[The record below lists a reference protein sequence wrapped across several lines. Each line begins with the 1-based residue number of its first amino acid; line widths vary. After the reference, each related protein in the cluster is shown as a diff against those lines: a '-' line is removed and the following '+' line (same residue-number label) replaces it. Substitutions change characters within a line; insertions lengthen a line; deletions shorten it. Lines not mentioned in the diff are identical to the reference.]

1 MVSTAVIGILVF
13 TAVLILI
20 GIPIFASLGI
30 GGYLL
35 LEVTG
40 VLPTILLGQTLF
52 TGLDA
57 FALIAVPLF
66 ILTGDAI
73 VETGLSHKLLNF
85 TQSVFGGF
93 RTGMGTATLF
103 GCGLFAA
110 ISGSNASDAAALG
123 RITLD
128 RLEDRGYP
136 RSYGCSIVASGA
148 STGILIPPSISYI
161 IVGLVFGISAS
172 TLFLAALIPGV
183 AILLGMVVM
192 NILVNRHQ
200 GYESGT
206 GHPELVDVGSSL
218 WDAKYGLLI
227 PFIILGGI
235 YSGTFTPTEASSV
248 AVITTII
255 IGIGLHTLSLQ
266 QFPEML
272 ERSALVN
279 GVISPIIAIALLFS
293 QALSALGIPEAL
305 VSTIIGTTSNFYLVT
320 IIMIVFLF
328 VAGAIMETTPN
339 ILVLGPLLLPVGER
353 IGMHPVH
360 FSVFFISAL
369 AVGFITPPI
378 GLNLYVMSGV
388 SGESITDIAKTAVPF
403 MVAMLAIILLIAWF
417 PVLSMWGI

>member
-1 MVSTAVIGILVF
+1 MVSATIIGILVL
-13 TAVLILI
+13 TAILILL
-20 GIPIFASLGI
+20 GIPVFASLGI

-35 LEVTG
+35 LQVTN
-40 VLPTILLGQTLF
+40 VLPTVLLGQTLF

-73 VETGLSHKLLNF
+73 VETGFSRKLLNF
-85 TQSVFGGF
+85 TQSIFGGF

-128 RLEDRGYP
+128 RLEERGYS
-136 RSYGCSIVASGA
+136 RSYASSIVASGA

-192 NILVNRHQ
+192 NVVMNRVH

-206 GHPELVDVGSSL
+206 GHPELGDIGYSV

-235 YSGTFTPTEASSV
+235 YSGVFTPTEASAV
-248 AVITTII
+248 AVITTIV
-255 IGIGLHTLSLQ
+255 IGVVLQRLSLP

-279 GVISPIIAIALLFS
+279 GVIAPIIAIALLFS

-305 VSTIIGTTSNFYLVT
+305 VSAVIGTTTNFYLVT
-320 IIMIVFLF
+320 LIMIVILF
-328 VAGAIMETTPN
+328 MAGAIMETTPN
-339 ILVLGPLLLPVGER
+339 ILVLGPILLPIGER

-388 SGESITDIAKTAVPF
+388 SGESITDIARDAVPF
-403 MVAMLAIILLIAWF
+403 MLAMLAIILLIAWF

>member
-1 MVSTAVIGILVF
+1 MVSTAVLGILIL
-13 TAVLILI
+13 TAILILL
-20 GIPIFASLGI
+20 GVPIVASLGL
-30 GGYLL
+30 GSFLL
-35 LEVTG
+35 LDVTG
-40 VLPTILLGQTLF
+40 ILPNILAAQTMF

-73 VETGLSHKLLNF
+73 VETGLSHRLLDF

-128 RLEDRGYP
+128 RLEERGYT
-136 RSYGCSIVASGA
+136 RSYSSSLVASGA

-161 IVGLVFGISAS
+161 IVGIVFGISAS

-183 AILLGMVVM
+183 MILLGMVIM
-192 NILVNRHQ
+192 NIIVNRVR
-200 GYESGT
+200 GYETGT
-206 GHPELVDVGSSL
+206 GHPEIGEITHSL
-218 WDAKYGLLI
+218 WLAKYALLI
-227 PFIILGGI
+227 PVVILGGI
-235 YSGTFTPTEASSV
+235 YSGIFTPTEAAAV
-248 AVITTII
+248 AVITTIV
-255 IGIGLHTLSLQ
+255 IGILIQTLELP
-266 QFPEML
+266 QFPKML

-279 GVISPIIAIALLFS
+279 GVISPIIAVALLFS
-293 QALSALGIPEAL
+293 QAISSLGIPELL
-305 VSTIIGTTSNFYLVT
+305 VATIIGTTTNFYLVT
-320 IIMIVFLF
+320 LIMVVFLF

-339 ILVLGPLLLPVGER
+339 ILVLGPLLLPIGTR
-353 IGMHPVH
+353 IGMDPVH

-378 GLNLYVMSGV
+378 GLNLYVMAGI
-388 SGESITDIAKTAVPF
+388 SGESITDIAKDATPF
-403 MVAMLAIILLIAWF
+403 MLAMLAILLLIAWIPF
-417 PVLSMWGI
+417 LSMWGI

>member
-1 MVSTAVIGILVF
+1 MVSATILGILVL
-13 TAVLILI
+13 TAVLILL
-20 GIPIFASLGI
+20 GVPVFASLGI

-35 LEVTG
+35 LQVTS
-40 VLPTILLGQTLF
+40 VLPTVLLGQTLF

-73 VETGLSHKLLNF
+73 VETGFSEKLLNF

-128 RLEDRGYP
+128 RLEERGYS
-136 RSYGCSIVASGA
+136 RSYASSIVASGA

-192 NILVNRHQ
+192 NVVMNRVQ

-206 GHPELVDVGSSL
+206 GHPQVSDVAYSV

-235 YSGTFTPTEASSV
+235 YSGVFTPTEASAV
-248 AVITTII
+248 AVITAIA
-255 IGIGLHTLSLQ
+255 IGVVLQRLSLP

-279 GVISPIIAIALLFS
+279 GVIAPIIAIALLFS

-305 VSTIIGTTSNFYLVT
+305 VSAIIGTTTNFYLVT
-320 IIMIVFLF
+320 LIMVVILF
-328 VAGAIMETTPN
+328 MAGAIMETTPN
-339 ILVLGPLLLPVGER
+339 ILVLGPILLPIGER

-388 SGESITDIAKTAVPF
+388 SGESITDIAKDAVPF
-403 MVAMLAIILLIAWF
+403 MLAMLAIILLIAWF
-417 PVLSMWGI
+417 PILSMWGI